1 MTAARTTPAS
11 AEAAS
16 SPIAFLLAPGA
27 GAPSSSAWMQAFK
40 QRLARLGRTESFDY
54 AYQRAGKRT
63 PDRHPAL
70 LAAHR
75 LAFEELR
82 ASHAG
87 PIVLVGKSMGGRIGC
102 HLAVELGSAGP
113 SALICLGYPLVGQ
126 RGAIRDAVLVEL
138 QTPILFV
145 QGSRDSMA
153 PLPQLAEVRARMRAP
168 NELHVVEDGDHSLLV
183 TQGRLK
189 SRSTS
194 QEQIDAAVVT
204 ALDSFTKRH
213 LPHASADPA
222 Q

>member
-1 MTAARTTPAS
+1 
-11 AEAAS
+11 
-16 SPIAFLLAPGA
+16 
-27 GAPSSSAWMQAFK
+27 MQAFK
-40 QRLARLGRTESFDY
+40 KRLGRLGRTESFDY
-54 AYQRAGKRT
+54 AYQLAGKRT

-70 LAAHR
+70 VAAHR

-138 QTPILFV
+138 RTPILFV
-145 QGSRDSMA
+145 QGSRDTMA
-153 PLPQLAEVRARMRAP
+153 PLPQLAEVRARMQAP

-189 SRSTS
+189 ARSTS
-194 QEQIDAAVVT
+194 QEQIDAEIVT
-204 ALDSFTKRH
+204 ALDSFTRRH
-213 LPHASADPA
+213 LPTPA
-222 Q
+222 PSLTK